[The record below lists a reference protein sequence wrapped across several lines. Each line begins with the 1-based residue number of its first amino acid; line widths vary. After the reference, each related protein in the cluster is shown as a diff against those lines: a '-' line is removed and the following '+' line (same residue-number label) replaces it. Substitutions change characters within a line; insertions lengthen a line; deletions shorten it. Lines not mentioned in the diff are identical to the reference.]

1 MCLPVTRRSPR
12 SPQGEAWLDELRV
25 YLQQNREAAE
35 SFLKRELPKMKAVP
49 AEATYLLWLDLGAY
63 DIDVEAFCAFLY
75 EEEGLKVAYGGEYGE
90 QGKDFLR
97 INMAVPRSRL
107 MEGLRRLKAG
117 AQAYSK

>member
-1 MCLPVTRRSPR
+1 M
-12 SPQGEAWLDELRV
+12 
-25 YLQQNREAAE
+25 
-35 SFLKRELPKMKAVP
+35 KRELPKMKAVP

-97 INMAVPRSRL
+97 INMAVPCSRL

>member
-1 MCLPVTRRSPR
+1 M
-12 SPQGEAWLDELRV
+12 
-25 YLQQNREAAE
+25 
-35 SFLKRELPKMKAVP
+35 P
-49 AEATYLLWLDLGAY
+49 AEATDLFWLGRGAY
-63 DIDVEAFCAFLY
+63 DIAVEAFSGLLY

-97 INMAVPRSRL
+97 INMAVPCSRL